1 MALHAIQKPCGPS
14 SPCSAFFVQISP
26 FSTEP
31 TATVA
36 ASAVVTPIAVT
47 VAITATATLATF
59 VEITITYS
67 ISLPFVALEDVLA
80 AEADIMLDIQSSL
93 SRYWFCSLY
102 RCNSW
107 DLDLYFAAI
116 CEKAQELLWVESATK
131 LLQSLA
137 CIGGF
142 GFDLICFY

>member
-1 MALHAIQKPCGPS
+1 M
-14 SPCSAFFVQISP
+14 
-26 FSTEP
+26 STEP

-47 VAITATATLATF
+47 VAITATATLAAF

-102 RCNSW
+102 RCNNWGLS
-107 DLDLYFAAI
+107 LYFAAI
-116 CEKAQELLWVESATK
+116 CEKA
-131 LLQSLA
+131 
-137 CIGGF
+137 
-142 GFDLICFY
+142 